1 MKKLTK
7 ISVLISILGAFCLS
21 SCATDDESGDSA
33 SSSSTSASE
42 TDEAAAAG
50 QENSISSMLYLDLTN
65 GKISC
70 DNSLWSEITGS
81 NLKLYSDTISV
92 KSTKTGL
99 IKIDAT
105 ASTSA
110 LSITISGTMNAGG
123 IKIQSNGSDSVTV
136 NLSGVTINSSNYP
149 CLEVTKGSAAIV
161 NLSGTNVFVDGRSY
175 GYGYGEEEYAETS
188 QHYVEDGSDSKGS
201 LYSKGNLTISGNGS
215 LSVTQAYKNCIASK
229 DGILTIEKGTLNLKN
244 YLSSSETGK
253 NGLFGG
259 QGIIVNGGT
268 ITFDGKGIIS
278 TSDVRKANAFK
289 TDDDDYPESY
299 IKINGGTISATAYN
313 GKGLNAPCV
322 YIAGGTNTFT
332 VSGVTGF
339 TGDDNRSGSWYDAD
353 GVAESGIVKFAAE
366 GIEGESIVEI
376 SGGKTIVSALDDG
389 INVSATG
396 GNLKISDGFLLV
408 KARGDGLDSNGNIVI
423 SGGTVVVSQTGGGNS
438 PIDCGDGSYSF
449 SVTGGTV
456 FAMGSS
462 DMFNECLP
470 SSTTVPYIY
479 STSFGNSSSS
489 LGVNGIIALLSPQTY
504 SAALLIS
511 SELENGKSYSFV
523 KGGSVSGTEILSGSG
538 LYFPASVSG
547 GSSISATATT
557 QASSMG
563 GFGGGGNPGGMNS
576 GMPGGRR

>member
-70 DNSLWSEITGS
+70 DNSLWSEITSS

-105 ASTSA
+105 AFTSA

-511 SELENGKSYSFV
+511 SELENGKSCSFV